1 MTAVAG
7 VPVFP
12 VAANLAGL
20 AAGLA
25 LTTWGLRR
33 AAGDRLHQAVER
45 LQDAGPYHGLVA
57 GLVLTAIVQS
67 SSTFGLLLLAAAS
80 AGWVRRPA
88 ARAALVGANL
98 GTTLTAHLTAAPNL
112 GLAAILATGGL
123 ALAAIAWHRPRL
135 RAAGLAA
142 FGFAAAL
149 TALDGLAGALEPLA
163 AGSAA
168 AHPWAEWVRR
178 PWAGFAAGLVLSAA
192 ALSSSAV
199 LALVQRAVAA
209 GFLRPGEA
217 LPVVYGANVG
227 TTSDVLLAGLLLRGA
242 AWELALFHLAMN
254 AATAVVAAP
263 LGPALAAVAAAL
275 ATDPA
280 RQVAWAHTLFNALG
294 AVLVWPWVV
303 GRPRDPFPPSVVG
316 SVAKGGGDAR
326 MAARPEPPVGE
337 GTRRGRRGPSDPR
350 P

>member
-1 MTAVAG
+1 MVGARAFLGVTAVAG
-7 VPVFP
+7 VPLFP

-33 AAGDRLHQAVER
+33 AAGNRLHQTVER

-57 GLVLTAIVQS
+57 GLVLTALLQS

-98 GTTLTAHLTAAPNL
+98 GTTLTAHLTATPSL
-112 GLAAILATGGL
+112 GLAAVLATGGL
-123 ALAAIAWHRPRL
+123 ALAAIAWHRPHL

-142 FGFAAAL
+142 LGFAAAL
-149 TALDGLAGALEPLA
+149 TALDGLSGALGPLA
-163 AGSAA
+163 AGPAG
-168 AHPWAEWVRR
+168 AHPWADWVRR

-199 LALVQRAVAA
+199 LALLQRAVAA

-227 TTSDVLLAGLLLRGA
+227 TTSDVLLAGLLLRGP
-242 AWELALFHLAMN
+242 AWELALFHLGMN

-263 LGPALAAVAAAL
+263 LGPVLMAAAGAL
-275 ATDPA
+275 TADPA

-303 GRPRDPFPPSVVG
+303 ERPPGAAAPPSVVDG
-316 SVAKGGGDAR
+316 AGAHR
-326 MAARPEPPVGE
+326 FRCITRPWPP
-337 GTRRGRRGPSDPR
+337 RSS
-350 P
+350 